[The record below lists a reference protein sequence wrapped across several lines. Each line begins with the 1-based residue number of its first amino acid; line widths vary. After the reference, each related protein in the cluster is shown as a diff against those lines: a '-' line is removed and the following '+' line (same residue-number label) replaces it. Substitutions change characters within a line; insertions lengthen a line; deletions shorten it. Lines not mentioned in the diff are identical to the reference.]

1 MHLTRVAALLT
12 TLLLIQPTVA
22 PARSTVAQATLDQYF
37 SVDWQVVHGPRGLR
51 IEGYVYN
58 LGRAADRM
66 RLSIEQLDPAGS
78 VIGET
83 TPWVPGVLAGHG
95 RAWFSTPV
103 PEASGYRV
111 QILSFDWI
119 TCGM

>member
-1 MHLTRVAALLT
+1 MHLARIAILLAS
-12 TLLLIQPTVA
+12 LLLIHPTA
-22 PARSTVAQATLDQYF
+22 ALPRSTVAQATLDQYF
-37 SVDWQVVHGPRGLR
+37 AVDWQVVRVPRGPR

-66 RLSIEQLDPAGS
+66 RLSIERLDAAGN

-119 TCGM
+119 TCGI